1 MSHRVLSWTKDVT
14 KYLLNKFYEQVGEH
28 YNRLIIIVVWSN
40 SDNVVALTICDF
52 KGVEVKVYW
61 LNLNCVANDF
71 RTIIDVVISVGDG
84 VNIVVQNG
92 ISVILLLIMV
102 KSLYA
107 VVVDEE
113 SIFTDVTVMDIYY

>member
-1 MSHRVLSWTKDVT
+1 M
-14 KYLLNKFYEQVGEH
+14 
-28 YNRLIIIVVWSN
+28 
-40 SDNVVALTICDF
+40 
-52 KGVEVKVYW
+52 
-61 LNLNCVANDF
+61 
-71 RTIIDVVISVGDG
+71 VISVGDG